1 MAQASVEISRFG
13 AFYNE
18 GERGA
23 RGGAASNDKVWGIAV
38 VNGTLVNF
46 WGRRNGVLKFKT
58 FPKGTERKAAAKWA
72 EKIGGRTDGG
82 DVYTP
87 VTNEAMRRTL
97 CPSLEQDVRSYYFR
111 AMSKGT
117 LNTKH

>member
-1 MAQASVEISRFG
+1 MTASVEITKFA

-18 GERGA
+18 GARGA

-38 VNGTLVNF
+38 VNGCTVNF

-58 FPKGTERKAAAKWA
+58 FPKGTEAKAAAKYA

-87 VTNEAMRRTL
+87 VAGAAMRTAL
-97 CPSLEQDVRSYYFR
+97 CPSLEQDVRSYFYS
-111 AMSKGT
+111 AMSRGT

>member
-1 MAQASVEISRFG
+1 MAQASVEITKFA

-38 VNGTLVNF
+38 VNGTTVNF

-58 FPKGTERKAAAKWA
+58 FPKGTEHKAAAKYA
-72 EKIGGRTDGG
+72 EKIGGRTSG

-87 VTNEAMRRTL
+87 VTNSAMRTTL
-97 CPSLEQDVRSYYFR
+97 CPSLEQDVRSYFYS
-111 AMSKGT
+111 AMSRGT
-117 LNTKH
+117 LNTRH